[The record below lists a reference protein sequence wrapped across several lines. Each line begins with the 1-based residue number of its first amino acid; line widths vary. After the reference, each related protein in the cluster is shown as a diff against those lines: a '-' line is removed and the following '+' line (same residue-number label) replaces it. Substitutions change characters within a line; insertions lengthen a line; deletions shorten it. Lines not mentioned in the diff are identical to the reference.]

1 VTLLDGLL
9 QDSIF
14 QGDDGV
20 FGGSFLE
27 LNNSSGSLKI
37 GFYGQSGFGYFST
50 FYDIDDSA
58 YYCNPASTSNFNG
71 LNVGGNAVLTTG
83 SGALTAGASTN
94 LGQLQVNDWLT
105 FDNSQT
111 RLSISDDFGNGN
123 YLTYA
128 GGTNGH
134 RWVNS
139 GNSVQL
145 ADLDN
150 SGNLS
155 ASSHPT
161 YSSRRFKQN
170 IRPIENALNTL
181 KQLNGK
187 IFDWKTKN
195 VTNDIGFIAE
205 EVNEVLPT
213 LVNFDQDGQT
223 KSLDYSRITA
233 LLTEAVKE
241 QSGTISNLVAI
252 IADLESRLKKLET
265 N

>member
-1 VTLLDGLL
+1 VNPT
-9 QDSIF
+9 I
-14 QGDDGV
+14 
-20 FGGSFLE
+20 SFYAA
-27 LNNSSGSLKI
+27 SG
-37 GFYGQSGFGYFST
+37 YGYFST
-50 FYDIDDSA
+50 FYDRNNSS
-58 YYCNPASTSNFNG
+58 YYCDPASTSNFNG
-71 LNVGGNAVLTTG
+71 LNVGGYAVLTTN

-94 LGQLQVNDWLT
+94 FGQLQVNDWLT

-111 RLSISDDFGNGN
+111 RLSISDDFGSGN

-128 GGTNGH
+128 GGNNGH

-170 IRPIENALNTL
+170 IRPIENALDTL

-187 IFDWKTKN
+187 MFDWKTKN

-205 EVNEVLPT
+205 EVNDVLPT
-213 LVNFDQDGQT
+213 LVNFDETGQT

-241 QSGTISNLVAI
+241 QSGTISNLVGI
-252 IADLESRLKKLET
+252 IAELEVRLKKLET